1 MRYTSACSRGQLSNA
16 DRASHPS
23 PVYLRRRLTTGRSIL
38 RLLRLLPC
46 VQAAHA
52 ALGVLGRVLPLRGA
66 VGEDLLGVH
75 LLVGGDLAPLLVR
88 LDLGDRLLHE
98 QVESSGRARRALLL
112 LLLLAVLVEFPGA
125 LPQDAARAGED
136 VGDLLRSL
144 RELRE
149 GGRELSDISHGRLGR
164 ERSSASSC
172 PM

>member
-1 MRYTSACSRGQLSNA
+1 MN
-16 DRASHPS
+16 
-23 PVYLRRRLTTGRSIL
+23 RLK
-38 RLLRLLPC
+38 
-46 VQAAHA
+46 
-52 ALGVLGRVLPLRGA
+52 A
-66 VGEDLLGVH
+66 VG
-75 LLVGGDLAPLLVR
+75 
-88 LDLGDRLLHE
+88 
-98 QVESSGRARRALLL
+98 ARGRALLL

-172 PM
+172 DHD